1 MGLADRTYMHPWN
14 CPCSECE
21 GNRQKDEGKK
31 RDAELA
37 LEDKIWQEKEF
48 ADNFD
53 KMMRPPAPVIVAT
66 PAPALAIMG
75 RPALEELLHPKTS
88 QPPAPKREKKQ
99 KPTPVPISA
108 PALGIVR
115 TYTKRPT
122 TPKTSQPPAP
132 KRKKKQKPTPAPVP
146 IPTPAPT
153 PPDALVPQPEVVRG
167 VPWKQLLMG
176 ALVVGLS
183 VILLLAYAGVI

>member
-53 KMMRPPAPVIVAT
+53 KMMRPPAPAVVAT
-66 PAPALAIMG
+66 PAPA
-75 RPALEELLHPKTS
+75 PK
-88 QPPAPKREKKQ
+88 P
-99 KPTPVPISA
+99 KPTPVPQPKSTPA
-108 PALGIVR
+108 PIPTIALGIVR
-115 TYTKRPT
+115 KPT
-122 TPKTSQPPAP
+122 LEDLLQKDSHPTPAP

-146 IPTPAPT
+146 IPTPVPP
-153 PPDALVPQPEVVRG
+153 PPDAPAPKPEAVRG
-167 VPWKQLLMG
+167 IPWGQLAMG
-176 ALVVGLS
+176 ALVVVLS